1 MCVPCTSQ
9 ILMEKSA
16 SPAKSSY
23 NLSAERDTEGGLCL
37 GWLGTVCGATA
48 LTLAAVLGLAAVV
61 TGFAATG
68 SLAFVFALT
77 GVFVLVGLVEAGR
90 RCDLTQ
96 VGGTNRSAAASGMQR
111 HCRSAEQ
118 AAYGRA

>member
-9 ILMEKSA
+9 ILMEKTCLLRRVVTT
-16 SPAKSSY
+16 SPQ
-23 NLSAERDTEGGLCL
+23 ERDTEGGLCL

-48 LTLAAVLGLAAVV
+48 LPLAAVLGLAAVV

-68 SLAFVFALT
+68 SLALVFALT

-96 VGGTNRSAAASGMQR
+96 VGGTNRSAA
-111 HCRSAEQ
+111 
-118 AAYGRA
+118 